1 MTEAIA
7 PPFQRPSRLQL
18 NWLLPALLK
27 PRAAFAEIA
36 AQGRPVWLTPMLVLT
51 LTALLVVVVAGPIRA
66 AAAQS
71 GQTLPDNFQFLTPEQ
86 QAQYFQ
92 TQAALTG
99 PVFVYVFPA
108 LLALLRVWFGWLVM
122 GGLLHLVLTLFGGRG
137 SAAAALNLVAWAS
150 LPFAVRDLVRAV
162 VMQSSHQLIASPG
175 LAGFAPA
182 AAGWAAAT
190 ASEALA
196 RVDIYGLWYLVLLII
211 GARAMGGLKLG
222 PAMGAVLIAAIIALL
237 LGILPGAAAS
247 QLSGLTVVRPF
258 FF

>member
-7 PPFQRPSRLQL
+7 PPLQRPSRLQL
-18 NWLLPALLK
+18 NWLLPALFK
-27 PRAAFAEIA
+27 PRVTFAEIA
-36 AQGRPVWLTPMLVLT
+36 GQGRAVWLTPLLVLS
-51 LTALLVVVVAGPIRA
+51 LTALLMVVVAGPIRA

-108 LLALLRVWFGWLVM
+108 LLALLRLWFGWLMM

-150 LPFAVRDLVRAV
+150 LPFALRDLVRAA
-162 VMQSSHQLIASPG
+162 VMQTSQQLITSPG

-182 AAGWAAAT
+182 ATGWAAAIT
-190 ASEALA
+190 VEALA

-211 GARAMGGLKLG
+211 GARAMGGLRLQSVV
-222 PAMGAVLIAAIIALL
+222 AAVVIAVIISLL
-237 LGILPGAAAS
+237 LGILPGVAIG
-247 QLSGLTVVRPF
+247 QLSGLNVVRPF

>member
-18 NWLLPALLK
+18 NWLLPALFR
-27 PRAAFAEIA
+27 PRATFTEIA
-36 AQGRPVWLTPMLVLT
+36 AEGRPVWLTPMLVLT

-71 GQTLPDNFQFLTPEQ
+71 GQTLPDNFQYLTPEQ

-99 PVFVYVFPA
+99 PVFMYVFPA
-108 LLALLRVWFGWLVM
+108 LLALMRLWFGWLVM

-150 LPFAVRDLVRAV
+150 LPFVVRDLVRAA
-162 VMQSSHQLIASPG
+162 VMQSSHQLIGSPG

-182 AAGWAAAT
+182 AAGWAATLAG
-190 ASEALA
+190 EALA
-196 RVDIYGLWYLVLLII
+196 RVDIYGLWYLLLLII

-222 PAMGAVLIAAIIALL
+222 PAVGAVLIAVVIALL

-247 QLSGLTVVRPF
+247 QFSGLTVVRPF